1 MRAARLCQNASMAI
15 NRPRI
20 AYLKSI
26 QTLAYLGATLPL
38 VARTSDLMP
47 TDMAEVVGVISVV
60 MRETK
65 GLTQGLTLLLGG
77 ATSWL
82 LIWLSQS
89 PLMLLKRITI
99 ALWNFGLILRVSPR
113 QRI

>member
-1 MRAARLCQNASMAI
+1 MAI
-15 NRPRI
+15 NRTSI
-20 AYLKSI
+20 AHVKNI
-26 QTLAYLGATLPL
+26 QTSAYLGATLPF
-38 VARTSDLMP
+38 VARTSDLCP

-60 MRETK
+60 MRETT
-65 GLTQGLTLLLGG
+65 GFTQGLTLFLCG

-99 ALWNFGLILRVSPR
+99 ALWNFGLILRVATR
-113 QRI
+113 QLIYSAGHMN